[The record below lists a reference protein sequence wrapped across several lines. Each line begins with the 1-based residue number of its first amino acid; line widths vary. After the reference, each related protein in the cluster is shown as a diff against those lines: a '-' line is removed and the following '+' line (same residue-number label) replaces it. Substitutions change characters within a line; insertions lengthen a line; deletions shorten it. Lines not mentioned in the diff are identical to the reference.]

1 MAGEGTRRFGPRSGG
16 ARRTPALV
24 LLAACAAASA
34 AGGLWALA
42 GLEDAG
48 RLVRHT
54 GEVIGEAESLLGALV
69 DAETGQ
75 RGFLLTGEE
84 RYLEPYRAALGRVG
98 PALDRL
104 RGLVADNPAQRAR
117 LPALRAG
124 AEAKLAELA
133 ETIARRQAGDADSAL
148 AIVRT
153 DLGKRT
159 MDGLRAR
166 VAGFEA
172 EERRLLDARV
182 AEAARRGALATGLV
196 GLAGLLAAAAGVLA
210 ALKTARAERALSEQE
225 AHARAILDLSPQVLW
240 TARRDGGIEDFA
252 ERWLEWTGL
261 TRAEALGESWARVPH
276 PDDLP
281 RVAAAWS
288 HALATGQPYD
298 SEHRIRMADGSYRWM
313 RSRAVPRRDPA
324 SDAVLRW
331 YGATEDVH
339 DRHEAEAALREGE
352 ARFRA
357 TFEQA
362 AVGMAHV
369 ALDGTWLRVNH
380 RLCTKLGYTAA
391 ELRARTFQDITHPD
405 DLEADIN
412 NARRLLAGE
421 VANYS
426 MEKRYIRKDGATLW
440 AELTVALVR
449 DAAGAPLYFI
459 SAIANISARKAAET
473 ALRDLAATLEARVG
487 ECTRQLSE
495 VVAALDA
502 FASSVSHDLRAP
514 LRAMEG
520 FARILLEDHAEALGP
535 EGRRYAGRIVAA
547 AARMEGLIQDLLA
560 YSRLSRDAVELVPVE
575 LDRAVDRAVAELRE
589 GGAPGGAQAEVAVRR
604 PMPRVL
610 ASRVVLGQI
619 LANLLSNA
627 AKFTLPDQPARI
639 RAWAEER
646 PGDRV
651 RLWVEDEGIG
661 LAPGHLGRV
670 FNVFERLHGQ
680 ETYPGTGIGLAIVR

>member
-1 MAGEGTRRFGPRSGG
+1 M
-16 ARRTPALV
+16 
-24 LLAACAAASA
+24 
-34 AGGLWALA
+34 
-42 GLEDAG
+42 
-48 RLVRHT
+48 
-54 GEVIGEAESLLGALV
+54 
-69 DAETGQ
+69 
-75 RGFLLTGEE
+75 
-84 RYLEPYRAALGRVG
+84 
-98 PALDRL
+98 
-104 RGLVADNPAQRAR
+104 
-117 LPALRAG
+117 
-124 AEAKLAELA
+124 
-133 ETIARRQAGDADSAL
+133 
-148 AIVRT
+148 
-153 DLGKRT
+153 
-159 MDGLRAR
+159 
-166 VAGFEA
+166 
-172 EERRLLDARV
+172 
-182 AEAARRGALATGLV
+182 LAT
-196 GLAGLLAAAAGVLA
+196 
-210 ALKTARAERALSEQE
+210 LKTGRAERALSEQE

-281 RVAAAWS
+281 RVAEAWS

-487 ECTRQLSE
+487 ERTRQLSE
-495 VVAALDA
+495 VVAELDA
-502 FASSVSHDLRAP
+502 FAYSVSHDLRAP

-680 ETYPGTGIGLAIVR
+680 ESYPGTGIGLAIVRKGAERLGGAGRRGRRATVRAGAAVFGWTCRRRIGRPRRSARTRRSERGTGRGGVGAGDRGRGGRRGADRARLPPRRHRQSAGARHGRRRRGGTAGRSRQTAAGAGPAGLEAAASLRLRGAGVAARRRRRRGGAARARGGPHLLRPGAGRATGL